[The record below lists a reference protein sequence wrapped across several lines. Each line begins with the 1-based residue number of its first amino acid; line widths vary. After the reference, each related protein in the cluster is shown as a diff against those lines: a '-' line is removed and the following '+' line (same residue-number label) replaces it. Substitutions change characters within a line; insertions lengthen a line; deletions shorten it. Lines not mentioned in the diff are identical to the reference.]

1 MPKILL
7 IEDDA
12 LIQKTVELKF
22 KKEGFEVICCGDG
35 RDGIDKLRQELPDL
49 VLTDLMLPYSSGL
62 EVVAAASAIDA
73 HKIRIV
79 VISSMGQ
86 EHVVQE
92 AFELGADDFI
102 TKPFSLTELIVRVK
116 KQLRESR

>member
-22 KKEGFEVICCGDG
+22 RKEGFDVICCNDG
-35 RDGIDKLRQELPDL
+35 KEGISKLNSELPDL

-62 EVVAAASAIDA
+62 EVVSAARLIESK
-73 HKIRIV
+73 KIRIV

-86 EHVVQE
+86 EQVVQE

-102 TKPFSLTELIVRVK
+102 TKPFSLTELVVRLK
-116 KQLRESR
+116 KQLRDSR